1 MAPEEAA
8 GAPLFPASDC
18 PGLPQGTELA
28 ASDCPGLP
36 LLAPG
41 GMA

>member
-1 MAPEEAA
+1 MPEAVAE
-8 GAPLFPASDC
+8 APLFLASDC

-28 ASDCPGLP
+28 ASDCPGLS

-41 GMA
+41 DMA